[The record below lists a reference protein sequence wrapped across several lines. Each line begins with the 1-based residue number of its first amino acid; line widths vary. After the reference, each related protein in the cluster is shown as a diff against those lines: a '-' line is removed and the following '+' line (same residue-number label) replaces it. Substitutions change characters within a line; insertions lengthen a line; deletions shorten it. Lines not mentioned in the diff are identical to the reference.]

1 MKKLLKYLS
10 AKENGMALA
19 GILFVAVQ
27 VWLELKMP
35 EYMSGITLLV
45 QTPGSEIDEI
55 LQNGGYML
63 LCALGS
69 MAASIA
75 TGYFAAK
82 VAASLAQKL
91 RSRMFRKVM
100 GFYNEELGH
109 FSTASLITR
118 STNDITQVQMLVAM
132 GLQIITKTPIM
143 MVWGITK
150 IIRKQWQ
157 WSLTVAAAVL
167 VISLVILLVA
177 ILVLPRFKVIQAL
190 TDDLNRVARENLT
203 GIRVIRAYNA
213 EKFQQGKFEQVNA
226 SLTDTNLFA
235 NRVTALLM
243 PTMTLVTSG
252 ISLGIYWI
260 GAYLLDGS
268 GGMERLAIF
277 SDMVVFSQY
286 AMQVIMAFA
295 MMTVL
300 FVMLP
305 RVMVSVHRINEVLD
319 TEVKIKSGT
328 QDGRTAG
335 RTAGRTTERAT
346 ERTASVEF
354 RHVSFRYPGAGED
367 VLHDISFTVHAGE
380 TVAFIGA
387 TGSGKSTLV
396 NLLPRYYDVTEGEIL
411 IDGIR
416 VPDYEIHALREK
428 IGYVSQKAVLFSGS
442 VASNV
447 AMGKRDATEE
457 EVGRALSVS
466 QSEGFVSR
474 MAGGVSGEIAQGGIN
489 VSGGQRQRLSIARA
503 VCKNPEIYIFD
514 DSFSAL
520 DYKTDR
526 LLRQELE
533 RCAKDATKLIVAQRI
548 GTIRHADNIIVLA
561 DGKIAGMGTHAGLL
575 ESCLVYQ
582 EIARSQMSEE
592 ELRHG

>member
-1 MKKLLKYLS
+1 MKKLLNYLS
-10 AKENGMALA
+10 AKEKSMVLT
-19 GILFVAVQ
+19 GILFVVVQ

-45 QTPGSEIDEI
+45 ETPGSEINEI
-55 LQNGGYML
+55 LRNGGYML

-69 MAASIA
+69 MAAAIA

-91 RSRMFRKVM
+91 RSQMFRKVM

-157 WSLTVAAAVL
+157 WSLTVAVAVL
-167 VISLVILLVA
+167 VISLVILLAA
-177 ILVLPRFKVIQAL
+177 ILVLPRFKIIQTL

-213 EKFQQGKFEQVNA
+213 EKFQQGKFEQVNT

-252 ISLGIYWI
+252 ISLAIYWI
-260 GAYLLDGS
+260 GAYLLS
-268 GGMERLAIF
+268 GARLMERLTVF

-286 AMQVIMAFA
+286 ALQVIMAFA

-305 RVMVSVHRINEVLD
+305 RVMVSVYRINEVLD
-319 TEVKIKSGT
+319 TKVKIQSGPRNGQST
-328 QDGRTAG
+328 GRNG
-335 RTAGRTTERAT
+335 
-346 ERTASVEF
+346 SVEF
-354 RHVSFRYPGAGED
+354 RSVSFRYPGAGED
-367 VLHDISFTVHAGE
+367 VLHDLSFTVHPGE

-396 NLLPRYYDVTEGEIL
+396 NLLPRYYDVTAGEIL

-416 VPDYEIHALREK
+416 VQDYEIHTLREK
-428 IGYVSQKAVLFSGS
+428 LGYVSQKAVLFSGS

-447 AMGKRDATEE
+447 AMGKRDATDE
-457 EVGRALSVS
+457 EVGRALSIS
-466 QSEGFVSR
+466 QSEGFVNR
-474 MAGGVSGEIAQGGIN
+474 MAGGVN

-503 VCKNPEIYIFD
+503 VCKDPEIYIFD

-526 LLRQELE
+526 MLRRELE
-533 RCAKDATKLIVAQRI
+533 RCAREATKLIVAQRI
-548 GTIRHADNIIVLA
+548 GTICHADKIIVLV
-561 DGKIAGMGTHAGLL
+561 DGKIAGMGTHDELIG
-575 ESCLVYQ
+575 SCQVYQ

-592 ELRHG
+592 ELRHA

>member
-1 MKKLLKYLS
+1 MKKLLNYLS
-10 AKENGMALA
+10 AKEKSMVLT
-19 GILFVAVQ
+19 GILFVVVQ

-45 QTPGSEIDEI
+45 ETPGSEINEI
-55 LQNGGYML
+55 LRNGGYML

-69 MAASIA
+69 MAAAIA

-91 RSRMFRKVM
+91 RSQMFRKVM

-143 MVWGITK
+143 MVWGIAK

-157 WSLTVAAAVL
+157 WSFTVAAAVL

-177 ILVLPRFKVIQAL
+177 ILVLPRFKIIQTL

-213 EKFQQGKFEQVNA
+213 EKFQQGKFEQVNTF
-226 SLTDTNLFA
+226 LTDTNLFA

-252 ISLGIYWI
+252 ISLAIYWI
-260 GAYLLDGS
+260 GAYLLS
-268 GGMERLAIF
+268 GARLMERLTVF
-277 SDMVVFSQY
+277 SDMVFFSQY
-286 AMQVIMAFA
+286 ALQVIMAFA

-305 RVMVSVHRINEVLD
+305 RVMVSVYRINEVLD
-319 TEVKIKSGT
+319 TKVKIQSGPQNGQST
-328 QDGRTAG
+328 GRNG
-335 RTAGRTTERAT
+335 
-346 ERTASVEF
+346 SVEF
-354 RHVSFRYPGAGED
+354 RSVSFRYPGAGED
-367 VLHDISFTVHAGE
+367 VLHDLSFTVHPGE

-396 NLLPRYYDVTEGEIL
+396 NLLPRYYDVTAGEIL

-416 VPDYEIHALREK
+416 VQDYEIHTLREK
-428 IGYVSQKAVLFSGS
+428 LGYVSQKAVLFSGS

-447 AMGKRDATEE
+447 AMGKRDATDE
-457 EVGRALSVS
+457 EVGRALSIS
-466 QSEGFVSR
+466 QSEGFVNR
-474 MAGGVSGEIAQGGIN
+474 MAGDVNGEIAQGGVN

-503 VCKNPEIYIFD
+503 VCKDPEIYIFD

-526 LLRQELE
+526 MLRRELE
-533 RCAKDATKLIVAQRI
+533 RCAREATKLIVAQRI
-548 GTIRHADNIIVLA
+548 GTICHADKIIVLV
-561 DGKIAGMGTHAGLL
+561 DGKIAGMGTHDELMG
-575 ESCLVYQ
+575 SCQVYQ

-592 ELRHG
+592 ELRHA

>member
-1 MKKLLKYLS
+1 MKKLLNYLS
-10 AKENGMALA
+10 AKEKGMALT
-19 GILFVAVQ
+19 GILFVVVQ

-45 QTPGSEIDEI
+45 ETPGSEINEI
-55 LQNGGYML
+55 LRNGGYML

-91 RSRMFRKVM
+91 RSQMFRKVM
-100 GFYNEELGH
+100 GFYNEELGQ

-132 GLQIITKTPIM
+132 GLQIITKTPVM

-157 WSLTVAAAVL
+157 WSFTVAAAVL
-167 VISLVILLVA
+167 MLSLVIILVA
-177 ILVLPRFKVIQAL
+177 ILVLPRFKIIQTL

-213 EKFQQGKFEQVNA
+213 EKFQQCKFEQVNT
-226 SLTDTNLFA
+226 SLTNTNLFA

-252 ISLGIYWI
+252 ISLAIYWI
-260 GAYLLDGS
+260 GAYLLDGA

-286 AMQVIMAFA
+286 AMQVIIAFA

-305 RVMVSVHRINEVLD
+305 RVMVSVYRINEVLD
-319 TEVKIKSGT
+319 TEVKIQSGR
-328 QDGRTAG
+328 QRGKNAG
-335 RTAGRTTERAT
+335 RKG
-346 ERTASVEF
+346 SVEF
-354 RHVSFRYPGAGED
+354 RRVSFRYPGAGED
-367 VLHDISFTVHAGE
+367 VLHDISFTVHPGE

-396 NLLPRYYDVTEGEIL
+396 NLLPRYYDVTAGEIL

-416 VPDYEIHALREK
+416 VQDYEIHALREK
-428 IGYVSQKAVLFSGS
+428 LGYVSQKAVLFSGS

-447 AMGKRDATEE
+447 ALGKRDATDE
-457 EVGRALSVS
+457 EVGRALSIS

-474 MAGGVSGEIAQGGIN
+474 MTGGACGEIAQGGVN

-533 RCAKDATKLIVAQRI
+533 RCAKEATKLIVAQRI

-575 ESCLVYQ
+575 ESCQVYQ

-592 ELRHG
+592 ELRHV

>member
-1 MKKLLKYLS
+1 MKRLLKYLS
-10 AKENGMALA
+10 AKEKGMALT

-45 QTPGSEIDEI
+45 QTPGSEFGEI

-75 TGYFAAK
+75 TGYFGAK

-91 RSRMFRKVM
+91 RSQMFRKVM

-157 WSLTVAAAVL
+157 WSLTLAAAVL

-177 ILVLPRFKVIQAL
+177 ILVLPRFKIIQAL

-213 EKFQQGKFEQVNA
+213 EKFQQSKFEQVNA

-252 ISLGIYWI
+252 ISLAIYWI

-328 QDGRTAG
+328 QDGRTA
-335 RTAGRTTERAT
+335 ERN
-346 ERTASVEF
+346 ASVEF

-474 MAGGVSGEIAQGGIN
+474 MAGGVSGEIAQGGVN

-561 DGKIAGMGTHAGLL
+561 DGKIAGMGTHDELL
-575 ESCLVYQ
+575 KSCLIYQ
-582 EIARSQMSEE
+582 EIARSQMWEE
-592 ELRHG
+592 GLRHG